1 MPKKTKKQKM
11 RALTHFQAKMHSAP
25 AVIKTE
31 ERANE
36 YPLSSEEILTAR
48 NFRFD
53 LIKSLLLISGI
64 IALEIIL
71 YFASMSTVWFRLFKY

>member
-11 RALTHFQAKMHSAP
+11 RALTHFQARIHGAP
-25 AVIKTE
+25 VVTKTE
-31 ERANE
+31 EKANE
-36 YPLSSEEILTAR
+36 YPLSPEEILTAR

-53 LIKSLLLISGI
+53 LTKSLLLISGI

-71 YFASMSTVWFRLFKY
+71 YFASMSTVWFKLFKY